1 MSFNYLYDNFE
12 YISKN
17 NDIEK
22 LKFIMSECK
31 TERDKNL
38 LMISSAKYYNL
49 NFIKYLVENEYD
61 IHCENDCVFHISLG
75 HNKPDITR
83 YIISICGAYDEHYYI
98 NEALVE
104 YAHLGNIEFV
114 KEMLDLGGDI
124 HHRYDEAILWAAG
137 FGQIEMVKFL
147 LDRGA
152 KIDLEKSI
160 ELAYKNNHI
169 ETVKYLENLN

>member
-1 MSFNYLYDNFE
+1 
-12 YISKN
+12 
-17 NDIEK
+17 
-22 LKFIMSECK
+22 
-31 TERDKNL
+31 
-38 LMISSAKYYNL
+38 
-49 NFIKYLVENEYD
+49 
-61 IHCENDCVFHISLG
+61 
-75 HNKPDITR
+75 
-83 YIISICGAYDEHYYI
+83 
-98 NEALVE
+98 
-104 YAHLGNIEFV
+104 
-114 KEMLDLGGDI
+114 MLDLGGDI